1 MNISNVNLNEIDI
14 NKVDYTEFLLLKAND
29 ILSFM
34 QYFDDES
41 LYEELAAIVEELEA
55 EGIEF

>member
-34 QYFDDES
+34 QYFEDES
-41 LYEELAAIVEELEA
+41 LYEELAAIVEELES

>member
-1 MNISNVNLNEIDI
+1 MNISNVNLNDIDI
-14 NKVDYTEFLLLKAND
+14 NKVDYIEFLLLKAND
-29 ILSFM
+29 ILNFM

>member
-1 MNISNVNLNEIDI
+1 MNISNVNLNDIDI

-55 EGIEF
+55 EGIKF

>member
-1 MNISNVNLNEIDI
+1 MNISNVNLNEIDT
-14 NKVDYTEFLLLKAND
+14 NKVDYIDFLLLKAND
-29 ILSFM
+29 ILSFI

>member
-29 ILSFM
+29 ILNFI

-55 EGIEF
+55 NGIEF

>member
-14 NKVDYTEFLLLKAND
+14 NKVDYIDFLLLKAND
-29 ILSFM
+29 ILNFI

-41 LYEELAAIVEELEA
+41 LYEELAAIVEELTTNSYKD
-55 EGIEF
+55 